1 MKELFMIITN
11 ISWKFQIVYF
21 SWIPFVFFGF
31 VFWACLSSLS
41 YTDYVFHMLNI
52 CLTYYF
58 HTTQV
63 LFNSFRDLKGWKL
76 IADAATTGQLEENLI
91 VYIPGLL
98 QVLNTLLGVK
108 VSQIVARVPMVNLA
122 LFFFHYT

>member
-1 MKELFMIITN
+1 MIITN

-21 SWIPFVFFGF
+21 SWIPFVFFVFVF

-41 YTDYVFHMLNI
+41 YTDYVLHMLNI
-52 CLTYYF
+52 CLTYCF

>member
-1 MKELFMIITN
+1 MIITN

-21 SWIPFVFFGF
+21 SWIPFVFFLFCF

-91 VYIPGLL
+91 VYLPGLL

-108 VSQIVARVPMVNLA
+108 VPQIVARVPMVNLA

>member
-1 MKELFMIITN
+1 MIITN

-21 SWIPFVFFGF
+21 SWIPFFCF

-58 HTTQV
+58 PTTQV
-63 LFNSFRDLKGWKL
+63 LFNSFRGLKGWKH
-76 IADAATTGQLEENLI
+76 IADAAMTGQLEENLI

-98 QVLNTLLGVK
+98 QVLNNLLGVK
-108 VSQIVARVPMVNLA
+108 VYQIVARVPMVNLA
-122 LFFFHYT
+122 LFFFHYI